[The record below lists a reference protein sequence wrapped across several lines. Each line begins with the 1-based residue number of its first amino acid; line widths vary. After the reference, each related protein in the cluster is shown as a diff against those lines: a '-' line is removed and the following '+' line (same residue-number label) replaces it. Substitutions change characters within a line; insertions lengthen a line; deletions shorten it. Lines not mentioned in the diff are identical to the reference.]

1 MALSDINSI
10 DLNNE
15 SIKIVVILYPYN
27 KKIIQKKRLNSYMI
41 E

>member
-10 DLNNE
+10 DLNE